1 MFRIGPLVLT
11 CLSLAYPAIG
21 RSIYL
26 DERWANGCDV
36 AHTDGEDDTPNIYQA
51 LQDCPS
57 GPIVFSAN
65 TTYNIFSPVELNHSD
80 YSVSIL
86 GNLSFPT
93 NMTAVQAAVN
103 ASTNGGFWIQLNGE
117 NVNVTGS
124 EDPWSG
130 WIVGH
135 GQQWWDAY
143 NQVARPRTFSFAVNN
158 GYLYN
163 LKFYKPIAWV
173 VSLATASNVYAG
185 NILIDARSNGS
196 FPFNTDGIDGS
207 GSNLLVEDAIIY
219 NGDDA
224 FTVGQNS
231 VGTRN
236 VTFRRAYVS
245 YSSHGLSIGSLGKD
259 PSQPSNVSD
268 ILFEDVFLENTLYG
282 ARFKSWVGG
291 VGLAKNVTYRNIGV
305 RNVSFPLY
313 LTQSYVDQESPG
325 AARVDNASVIMQDFT
340 YDNFY
345 GDINTFH
352 PGDASCVSDPCW
364 YYEEGA
370 DGTQAAILRC
380 NPGTCQNFTLS
391 NIHLRTQ
398 SGVPATLLCNNPP
411 VDSPDVGFIC
421 QNGTFIAT

>member
-1 MFRIGPLVLT
+1 
-11 CLSLAYPAIG
+11 
-21 RSIYL
+21 
-26 DERWANGCDV
+26 
-36 AHTDGEDDTPNIYQA
+36 
-51 LQDCPS
+51 
-57 GPIVFSAN
+57 
-65 TTYNIFSPVELNHSD
+65 
-80 YSVSIL
+80 
-86 GNLSFPT
+86 
-93 NMTAVQAAVN
+93 
-103 ASTNGGFWIQLNGE
+103 
-117 NVNVTGS
+117 
-124 EDPWSG
+124 
-130 WIVGH
+130 
-135 GQQWWDAY
+135 
-143 NQVARPRTFSFAVNN
+143 
-158 GYLYN
+158 
-163 LKFYKPIAWV
+163 
-173 VSLATASNVYAG
+173 LATASNVYVG
-185 NILIDARSNGS
+185 NIIIDARSNGS

-259 PSQPSNVSD
+259 PNQPSNVSD

-313 LTQSYVDQESPG
+313 LSQSYVDQESPG
-325 AARVDNASVIMQDFT
+325 APRTNNASVIMQDFT

-352 PGDASCVSDPCW
+352 QGDASCVSDPCW

-391 NIHLRTQ
+391 NIHLRPQ

-411 VDSPDVGFIC
+411 VASPNAGFVC
-421 QNGTFIAT
+421 QNGTYISA